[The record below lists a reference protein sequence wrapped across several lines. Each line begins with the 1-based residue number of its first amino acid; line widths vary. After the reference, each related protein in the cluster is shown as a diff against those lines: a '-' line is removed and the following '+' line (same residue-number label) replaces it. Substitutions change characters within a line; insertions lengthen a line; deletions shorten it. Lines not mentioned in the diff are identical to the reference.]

1 MSYFLL
7 YSASVTS
14 PNATNDKN
22 EENEASTTTSNDS
35 ETKSSAPNDGSG
47 STQVVIL
54 DWPEAT
60 ESQLHPA

>member
-35 ETKSSAPNDGSG
+35 ETKISAPNDGSG

-54 DWPEAT
+54 D
-60 ESQLHPA
+60 